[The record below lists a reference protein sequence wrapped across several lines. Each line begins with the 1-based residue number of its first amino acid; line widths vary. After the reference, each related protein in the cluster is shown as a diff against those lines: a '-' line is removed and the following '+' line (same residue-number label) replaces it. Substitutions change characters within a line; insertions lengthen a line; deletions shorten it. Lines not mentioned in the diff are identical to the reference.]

1 MGNNNQSVSPNS
13 TGFVNPNFISGNV
26 PDHSLF
32 DDDDRSTTGRT
43 LALAFKSSSK

>member
-1 MGNNNQSVSPNS
+1 MGNNNQSISPNS

-32 DDDDRSTTGRT
+32 DNDRSTGKTYW
-43 LALAFKSSSK
+43 ALAFKSSSK